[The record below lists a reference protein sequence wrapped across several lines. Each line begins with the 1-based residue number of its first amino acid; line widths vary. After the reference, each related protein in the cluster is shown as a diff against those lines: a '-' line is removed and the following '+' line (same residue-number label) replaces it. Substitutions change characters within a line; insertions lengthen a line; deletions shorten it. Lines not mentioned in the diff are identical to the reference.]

1 MPQTKKKLLII
12 NSTLEK
18 SGLTNVFFNL
28 CSNINTEIFDVY
40 ILTLSPEPP
49 NSKKT
54 EFEQLP
60 IKIHSLN
67 LNRIDFIIKG
77 KKQLIDYVNSIAPD
91 IIQTFSFRGT
101 YLAGKYLNKYNLV
114 ATVQGDLMKNHT
126 DVYGNIVGKYIA
138 EKELAAF
145 GKANEKVV
153 CSKALFEI
161 YKNKFT
167 DLKVIKNGADENIFY
182 PVIESLKLEIRKKLG
197 LNPDLLT
204 FLSVGTLSER
214 KDPITIIKAFKNSN
228 KHSKAQLVFLG
239 DGVLKDA
246 CIQEAKG
253 FNIIFLGNKDD
264 VANYYKAADAFISA
278 SSSEGLP
285 NTVLEAGMCGLFCM
299 LSNIP
304 QHTEIFKNHP
314 WQSFYFDCSNITQLT
329 TLFNQ
334 FTPREFESIIDL
346 SALKMTK
353 QYEQVYLNIVE

>member
-1 MPQTKKKLLII
+1 MPKNKKKLLII

-18 SGLTNVFFNL
+18 SGLTNVFYNL
-28 CSNINTEIFDVY
+28 CSNINTDLFEVF

-54 EFEQLP
+54 EFEQLS
-60 IKIHSLN
+60 IRIHSLN
-67 LNRIDFIIKG
+67 LNRLAFFIKG
-77 KKQLIDYVNSIAPD
+77 KSQLVEFVNRIAPD
-91 IIQTFSFRGT
+91 FIQTFSFRGT
-101 YLAGKYLNKYNLV
+101 YLASKYLSKYNLI

-126 DVYGNIVGKYIA
+126 DVYGKIIGKYIA

-153 CSKALFEI
+153 CSNALYQI

-167 DLKVIKNGADENIFY
+167 NLKVIKNGADENIFY
-182 PVIESLKLEIRKKLG
+182 PVNQNLKLELRKKLG

-214 KDPITIIKAFKNSN
+214 KDPITIIKAFKNSELTQN
-228 KHSKAQLVFLG
+228 AQLVFLG
-239 DGVLKDA
+239 DGVLTDA

-253 FNIIFLGNKDD
+253 FNIIFLGNKDN
-264 VANYYKAADAFISA
+264 VANYYQAADVFISA

-304 QHTEIFKNHP
+304 QHTEIFENHP
-314 WQSFYFDCSNITQLT
+314 WQSAFFDCSDVTQLT
-329 TLFNQ
+329 SLFNQ
-334 FTPREFESIIDL
+334 FTPKEFESIIDL
-346 SALKMTK
+346 SALKMTQ
-353 QYEQVYLNIVE
+353 QYEQLYLNAI